1 MALASRQGRPDAPR
15 LTRGV
20 LNSLG
25 FEDSPGSLPGRG
37 PRHVIFKELLACITC
52 LNSIRFSRF
61 RRERLRSACRLPPLG
76 LISGARKYITL
87 APPPRQPPI
96 SEFPK
101 KVSVNSRSQRWT
113 RPRDPVSTSASGQ
126 AICTG
131 ARRYT
136 MRLAAV
142 RQGRI
147 SSFRNF
153 SARSPERQHTG
164 ARGRQSVPRTVIAG
178 RTDES

>member
-101 KVSVNSRSQRWT
+101 KVFNGLSSTPAFDLQQLPIPACIQVVESKISRAGKPLES
-113 RPRDPVSTSASGQ
+113 SATS
-126 AICTG
+126 
-131 ARRYT
+131 
-136 MRLAAV
+136 
-142 RQGRI
+142 
-147 SSFRNF
+147 
-153 SARSPERQHTG
+153 
-164 ARGRQSVPRTVIAG
+164 
-178 RTDES
+178 

>member
-61 RRERLRSACRLPPLG
+61 RRERLRSACRLPPLR
-76 LISGARKYITL
+76 LISGAREYITL

-101 KVSVNSRSQRWT
+101 KVFDGLSSTLAFDLQQLPIPACIHVVKSKISRAGKPLES
-113 RPRDPVSTSASGQ
+113 SATS
-126 AICTG
+126 
-131 ARRYT
+131 
-136 MRLAAV
+136 
-142 RQGRI
+142 
-147 SSFRNF
+147 
-153 SARSPERQHTG
+153 
-164 ARGRQSVPRTVIAG
+164 
-178 RTDES
+178 